1 MGLLI
6 SFPSLAGQ
14 QDGTQGPYKIRPE
27 ITLNFLI
34 MWDHQ
39 FCSANAEATGC
50 AHVQLPLYIGMLNGL
65 CSFLCV
71 LVSFP
76 AGRLKAVFSN
86 GQSYK
91 SDFLNGPSERISP
104 KVGKALCCLTHV
116 DLTPSSSFF
125 ALSTVG

>member
-14 QDGTQGPYKIRPE
+14 QDGTQGLYKIRPE

-50 AHVQLPLYIGMLNGL
+50 ALVHLPLYIGMLNGL
-65 CSFLCV
+65 CSFLGV

-91 SDFLNGPSERISP
+91 LDFLNGPRENQS
-104 KVGKALCCLTHV
+104 
-116 DLTPSSSFF
+116 
-125 ALSTVG
+125 